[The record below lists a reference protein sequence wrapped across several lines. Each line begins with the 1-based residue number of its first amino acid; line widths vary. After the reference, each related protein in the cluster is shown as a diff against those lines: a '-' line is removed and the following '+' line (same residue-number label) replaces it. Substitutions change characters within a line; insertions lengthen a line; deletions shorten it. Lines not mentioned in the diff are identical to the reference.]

1 MTLNQCKTLEL
12 KFYNK
17 NTSSSDINAI
27 KIFDE
32 ISLYKTTFSD
42 VQQNTSQSP
51 IDILNKIAQNDF
63 LEIFPNLT
71 IAFRILLTMPISVVT
86 GKASFSKLKLIK
98 NYLRSTMTQTQLSDL
113 AIISIENEVSNSL
126 NYTDITD
133 RNIRKS

>member
-1 MTLNQCKTLEL
+1 
-12 KFYNK
+12 
-17 NTSSSDINAI
+17 
-27 KIFDE
+27 
-32 ISLYKTTFSD
+32 
-42 VQQNTSQSP
+42 
-51 IDILNKIAQNDF
+51 
-63 LEIFPNLT
+63 
-71 IAFRILLTMPISVVT
+71 ILLTMPISVVT